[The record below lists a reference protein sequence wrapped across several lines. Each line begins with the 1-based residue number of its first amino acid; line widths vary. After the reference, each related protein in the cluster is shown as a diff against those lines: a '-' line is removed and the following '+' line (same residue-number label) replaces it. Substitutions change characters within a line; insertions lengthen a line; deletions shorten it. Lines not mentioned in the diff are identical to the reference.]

1 MDEGKLLNEM
11 LRELIKRKEITSYNN
26 FYINNETEKI
36 TITYNW
42 CVEITVYFNMKL
54 LNENNVKEL
63 ASALDKVCKIKM
75 EEILEG
81 RIL

>member
-42 CVEITVYFNMKL
+42 CVEITVYFNIKL
-54 LNENNVKEL
+54 LNENNVKEV
-63 ASALDKVCKIKM
+63 ASALNKVCKLKM
-75 EEILEG
+75 KEIIE
-81 RIL
+81 

>member
-1 MDEGKLLNEM
+1 MDEGKLLYEM

-26 FYINNETEKI
+26 FYINKETEKI

-54 LNENNVKEL
+54 LNENNVKEI
-63 ASALDKVCKIKM
+63 ASALDKVCKLKM
-75 EEILEG
+75 KEIIEGEIL
-81 RIL
+81 

>member
-26 FYINNETEKI
+26 FYINKETEKI

-42 CVEITVYFNMKL
+42 YVEITVYFNIKL
-54 LNENNVKEL
+54 LNENNVKEV
-63 ASALDKVCKIKM
+63 ASALDKVCKLKM
-75 EEILEG
+75 REIIEGEIL
-81 RIL
+81 

>member
-11 LRELIKRKEITSYNN
+11 LRELLKRKEITSYNN

-42 CVEITVYFNMKL
+42 CVEITVYFSMKL
-54 LNENNVKEL
+54 LNENNVKEV
-63 ASALDKVCKIKM
+63 ASALDKVCKLKM
-75 EEILEG
+75 KEIIEGEIL
-81 RIL
+81 